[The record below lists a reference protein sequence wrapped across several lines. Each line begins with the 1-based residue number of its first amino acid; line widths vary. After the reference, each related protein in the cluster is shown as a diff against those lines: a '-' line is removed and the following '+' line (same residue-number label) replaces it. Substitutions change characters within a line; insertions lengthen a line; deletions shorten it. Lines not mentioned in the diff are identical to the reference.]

1 MTGMDSFMWR
11 GMIKWSEL
19 IAVAEYVL
27 AQWNGVTRF
36 ISNTDK
42 REHLW
47 TARHES
53 VSQPFLLLSDDHLR
67 GSLPRV
73 GNPLS
78 MLLLIGMAHA
88 RPGCMDVIFANGQKV
103 DLQKFEAADLLSL
116 LPMATH
122 PAHRK
127 LADIAVALAP
137 MPPAPPAAKGK

>member
-11 GMIKWSEL
+11 GMIKWTEL
-19 IAVAEYVL
+19 IAVAEHVL

-36 ISNTDK
+36 VSNTDK

-53 VSQPFLLLSDDHLR
+53 VAQPFLLLSDDHPR
-67 GSLPRV
+67 GSLPRM

-88 RPGCMDVIFANGQKV
+88 RPGCMDVTFANGQKV

-137 MPPAPPAAKGK
+137 MPPVVVVPVGK

>member
-11 GMIKWSEL
+11 GTIKWTEL

-27 AQWNGVTRF
+27 GQWNVVTRF

-53 VSQPFLLLSDDHLR
+53 VAQPFLVLSDDNLR
-67 GSLPRV
+67 GSLPRM
-73 GNPLS
+73 GNPMAL
-78 MLLLIGMAHA
+78 LLLIGMAHA
-88 RPGCMDVIFANGQKV
+88 RPGCLDVSFANGQKI
-103 DLQKFEAADLLSL
+103 DLQKFEPADLVSL
-116 LPMATH
+116 LPLATH

-127 LADIAVALAP
+127 LADIAVSLPVMPAP
-137 MPPAPPAAKGK
+137 TPVPPAR